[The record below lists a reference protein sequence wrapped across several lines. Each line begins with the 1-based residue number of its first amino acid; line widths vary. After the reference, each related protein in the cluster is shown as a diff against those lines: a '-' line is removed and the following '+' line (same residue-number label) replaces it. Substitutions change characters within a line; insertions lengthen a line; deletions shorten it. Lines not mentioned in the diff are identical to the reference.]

1 MLTSWNTQC
10 GIAEYSRALVEALR
24 AREDVELV
32 VLGSRNYDER
42 SVGRHEDYVVACFD
56 VEQWNRYGAHELD
69 VERILDLG
77 LDVLHV
83 QYQLG
88 LYDIPRLVELLE
100 RFGGATVI
108 TWHDNWVP
116 PELLSRAF
124 EASITHRLGVGPA
137 DVVIPFGV
145 RRLPAVVRTFGL
157 GRSRAEVIAPICE
170 RNGWTF
176 ESAATSETPFGG
188 QHWRPWR
195 ELHEWL
201 RGADAIVLWYAD
213 DAMMGSSQAAHT
225 AIATRRPVVVTD
237 TTWFADL
244 PHRPGILHKIADDPA
259 ALEAT
264 LRDLL
269 STDELIDDAAWEL
282 VAERHVDCYRQAL
295 ASIDRRASP
304 QPSAAAAAASPAT
317 GDSHSAAAGSTA
329 TGDLHAAGASGS
341 TASQSAGAAGPN
353 AAATAALEPLSAAA
367 VDRWMAGDAGHLHRA
382 HDLTRVPLATP
393 RRLGRRTGA
402 ALRRNVRRL
411 LFPLLEAQTSL
422 NAANARVVT
431 FLLRHLAAQSRSV
444 AELERKLAELREAPA
459 TALGAGE
466 RDEPRPPTD

>member
-42 SVGRHEDYVVACFD
+42 AVAPDEDYVVACFD
-56 VEQWNRYGAHELD
+56 VEQWNRDGRHELD

-100 RFGGATVI
+100 RFDGATVI

-116 PELLSRAF
+116 PELLSRRF

-145 RRLPAVVRTFGL
+145 RRLPAIVRTFGL

-213 DAMMGSSQAAHT
+213 DALMGSSQAAHT
-225 AIATRRPVVVTD
+225 ALATRRPVVVTD

-259 ALEAT
+259 VLEAT
-264 LRDLL
+264 LRELL
-269 STDELIDDAAWEL
+269 STNAIIADAALEL
-282 VAERHVDCYRQAL
+282 VAERHVECYQEAL
-295 ASIDRRASP
+295 SSIDRGASP
-304 QPSAAAAAASPAT
+304 PPPTHSVVVANPAT
-317 GDSHSAAAGSTA
+317 GDPYS
-329 TGDLHAAGASGS
+329 TGDVGRTGTGDPHYTGAEGR
-341 TASQSAGAAGPN
+341 AV
-353 AAATAALEPLSAAA
+353 AATTTLEPLSAAL
-367 VDRWMAGDAGHLHRA
+367 VDQWMAGDAGHLHRA

-393 RRLGRRTGA
+393 RRLGRHAAA
-402 ALRRNVRRL
+402 ALRRNVGRR
-411 LFPLLEAQTSL
+411 LFPLLEVQTSL
-422 NAANARVVT
+422 NGANARVVT

-444 AELERKLAELREAPA
+444 AELERRLAELRQASAP
-459 TALGAGE
+459 ALGAGE
-466 RDEPRPPTD
+466 HDQPRAPND